1 MPCIESDAI
10 IHRSL
15 ERMRDGGNMD
25 KKQVLVCITSSPTGQ
40 KLIKIAKRLAVSRG
54 NDLQVVH
61 AQKQGTDEIIDAALK
76 DSLEYAKSINA
87 KIVILQGKH
96 PAEEIAAYVHT
107 VELDKLIIGKTA
119 EKGLFSNRFYRQ
131 LRKRLPQADIITI
144 PQPQNE
150 YDPEYSDSPL
160 ETSWR
165 DIGIMFG
172 ILILAT
178 LISWWFHLL
187 GFTDATLITVYILA
201 VLLVSFLTSGFVC
214 STVSSV
220 LSVLT
225 FNFLFTVPLF
235 SLRSYGSGYPVTLVI
250 MFLAAF
256 LTSSLTAQ
264 VKRQAQQHAQN
275 AYRTEMLLNANHRLQ
290 MATGETSILREAAG
304 QIQKLLVRSVLIY
317 PVRNGVLE
325 DPLCAA
331 AGETEEELIRTGDL
345 ADEHAIAQWVADNN
359 TQAGAATG
367 IFNESAFW
375 YLSVRLND
383 DTVCAVT
390 AIRVEAGESIDA
402 FDKNLMLAILAECS
416 VAIEKERLNQRNEA
430 YAVQMKQ
437 ERLRSDLLHS
447 ISHDL
452 RTPLT
457 TISGNASLL
466 MENTVKD
473 EKEKQRIYSDIYDDS
488 VWLMGL
494 VENLLSITRM
504 DNGSLK
510 INREA
515 QDLSDIVDA
524 ALAHAAPRLKN
535 AKVNVDKGKD
545 LAIVNADSSL
555 LVQMLDNLIDNAV
568 KYAGSSCR
576 LDISI
581 RTQGTDCI
589 LRIADDGPGVADAD
603 KEKVFDMFYTAQKQ
617 KTVDGRRGLGLGLA
631 LCREIVQA
639 HNGTIAIKDA
649 EPHGAVFEA
658 VLPAM
663 EDRIYE

>member
-1 MPCIESDAI
+1 
-10 IHRSL
+10 
-15 ERMRDGGNMD
+15 MD
-25 KKQVLVCITSSPTGQ
+25 KKQVVVCITASPTGL
-40 KLIKIAKRLAVSRG
+40 KLIKIANRLAVSRDS
-54 NDLQVVH
+54 DLQVIHV
-61 AQKQGTDEIIDAALK
+61 QRQGTNEIIEPALK
-76 DSLEYAKSINA
+76 DSLEYAKSIHA
-87 KIVILQGKH
+87 KIVILQGQH
-96 PAEEIAAYVHT
+96 PAEKIAQYVHAI
-107 VELDKLIIGKTA
+107 ELDKLIIGKTE
-119 EKGLFSNRFYRQ
+119 EKGVLSNLFYRQ
-131 LRKRLPQADIITI
+131 LSKRLPQADIITI
-144 PQPQNE
+144 PQPQKE
-150 YDPEYSDSPL
+150 YDPEYKDSPL
-160 ETSWR
+160 ATSWK
-165 DIGIMFG
+165 DIGIMFE
-172 ILILAT
+172 ILVLAT

-187 GFTDATLITVYILA
+187 GFSDATLITVYILA

-235 SLRSYGSGYPVTLVI
+235 SLRSYGTGYPVTLVI

-290 MATGETSILREAAG
+290 MATGETSILQEAAG
-304 QIQKLLVRSVLIY
+304 QIQKLLVHSVLIY
-317 PVRNGVLE
+317 PVRNGVLDE
-325 DPLCAA
+325 PLLAP
-331 AGETEEELIRTGDL
+331 AGETEEQLRRASAL
-345 ADEHAIAQWVADNN
+345 SDERAIAQWTADNN
-359 TQAGAATG
+359 TQSGASTG

-390 AIRVEAGESIDA
+390 AIRVETGESIDA

-416 VAIEKERLNQRNEA
+416 VAIEKERLNQTNEE

-466 MENTVKD
+466 MENTVTD

-510 INREA
+510 IHKEA
-515 QDLSDIVDA
+515 QDLADIVDA

-535 AKVNVDKGKD
+535 AKVDVDKGQQ
-545 LAIVNADSSL
+545 LAIVNGDSSL
-555 LVQMLDNLIDNAV
+555 LVQMLGNLIDNAV
-568 KYAGSSCR
+568 KYAGNNCH

-581 RTQGTDCI
+581 RTEGSDCI
-589 LRIADDGPGVADAD
+589 LRIADDGPGIADTD
-603 KEKVFDMFYTAQKQ
+603 KEKIFDMFYTAQKH
-617 KTVDGRRGLGLGLA
+617 KTIDGRRGLGLGLA
-631 LCREIVQA
+631 LCREIAQA
-639 HNGTIAIKDA
+639 HNGTITVKDA
-649 EPHGAVFEA
+649 RPHGTAFE
-658 VLPAM
+658 VILPAM
-663 EDRIYE
+663 EGKIYE